1 MNKEQVREYL
11 VSIVIPL
18 VLHPEAVQC
27 DLTTDD
33 MGVLYTLTLGEGDFG
48 RVVGRQ
54 GQTIKAIRTVI
65 QAVGM
70 ANKIRTHIK
79 VTDPEDRLGQQAT
92 APSSTLDELGLGDLK
107 V

>member
-1 MNKEQVREYL
+1 MTKEDIANYL
-11 VSIVIPL
+11 VEILKPL
-18 VLHPEAVQC
+18 VLRPADVQC
-27 DLTTDD
+27 VVTTDD

-48 RVVGRQ
+48 RVVGRG

-79 VTDPEDRLGQQAT
+79 VTDPENRLGQNT
-92 APSSTLDELGLGDLK
+92 AAPVSTLDELGLGDLK
-107 V
+107 